1 VPLWLWLVYRAWTLS
16 VTLTPDALIVR
27 GPLSVKRIPLTD
39 VTAVGFSSRWD
50 GPWAPLR
57 SLSPDAG
64 LPVTPG
70 DAGRDERG
78 SR

>member
-1 VPLWLWLVYRAWTLS
+1 MNPLSCRRTAPYR
-16 VTLTPDALIVR
+16 VDV
-27 GPLSVKRIPLTD
+27 GPLSASRIPLTD
-39 VTAVGFSSRWD
+39 VTEVGFSSRWD